1 MPDKKPQPAQ
11 YSALNITALTPR
23 EHIRKRPDMYFGG
36 TDSHALHHLLWEIVD
51 NSIDEALA
59 GGCNTI
65 RITLHSETSI
75 TVSDNGEGIPVETA
89 EHGRTLLEMF
99 MTEVGAC

>member
-1 MPDKKPQPAQ
+1 MPDKKPQESVYIAK
-11 YSALNITALTPR
+11 NIIKMTPR
-23 EHIRKRPDMYFGG
+23 EHIRRRPGMYFGG
-36 TDSHALHHLLWEIVD
+36 TDSHALHHLLWEVVD
-51 NSIDEALA
+51 NALDEHLA

-65 RITLHSETSI
+65 RITLHSDTRI